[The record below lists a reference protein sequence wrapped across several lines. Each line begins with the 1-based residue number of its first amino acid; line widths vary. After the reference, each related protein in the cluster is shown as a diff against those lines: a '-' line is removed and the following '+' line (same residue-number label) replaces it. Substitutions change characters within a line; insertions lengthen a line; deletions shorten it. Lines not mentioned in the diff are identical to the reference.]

1 MSTMATENIDPTAL
15 TKTFHW
21 SFQTTQR
28 THHYNIKW
36 CSFGC
41 IGRQQVILIHG
52 TPWSSRVW
60 KPLALALARHYH
72 VFLFDNPGFGDPPPE
87 EEVYGESDS
96 SRTEVERLDANL
108 ERQSRAFAALYKEWD
123 NLHGNWKPHVIA
135 HDHGGLMAL
144 RAFSIHAC
152 QFASLCL
159 IDVVAIGPFGQPL
172 FKTVAENPQIFEN
185 LPDSVFEG
193 ILESYIRD
201 AAFKDLSPET
211 MEMLKER
218 WKYEDGKVAFVR
230 QLCQANSR
238 TTEDVEHHYWS
249 IGSEI
254 PVQIIWGEQD
264 QWIPVETA
272 ERLAMAL
279 NAKRVVRIED
289 AGHLIMYDQPEAL
302 ATELANWLVSV
313 KPRPLANL
321 LAAPSD

>member
-1 MSTMATENIDPTAL
+1 MSTTSTENTDPTAL
-15 TKTFHW
+15 TQTFHW
-21 SFQTTQR
+21 SLETTRR
-28 THHYNIKW
+28 TYHYNIKW

-41 IGRQQVILIHG
+41 IGRQQVVFIHG

-60 KPLALALARHYH
+60 KPLALALARRYH
-72 VFLFDNPGFGDPPPE
+72 VFLFDNPGFGESPPE
-87 EEVYGESDS
+87 EELYGESDS
-96 SRTEVERLDANL
+96 PRTEVERLDANL
-108 ERQSRAFAALYKEWD
+108 DRQSRAFAALYKRWD
-123 NLHGNWKPHVIA
+123 SLHRNWEPHVIA

-159 IDVVAIGPFGQPL
+159 IDVVAMGPFGQPL
-172 FKTVAENPQIFEN
+172 FKTVAENPQIFGS

-211 MEMLKER
+211 MQMLKER
-218 WKYEDGKVAFVR
+218 WMLDDGKVAFVH

-238 TTEDVEHHYWS
+238 TTEDVEHFYWS
-249 IGSEI
+249 IGSEV

-264 QWIPVETA
+264 RWIPVETA
-272 ERLAMAL
+272 ERLSKTL
-279 NAKRVVRIED
+279 KAKGVVRIED

-302 ATELANWLVSV
+302 AMELANWLIRANS
-313 KPRPLANL
+313 RPLANL
-321 LAAPSD
+321 LPAPSF